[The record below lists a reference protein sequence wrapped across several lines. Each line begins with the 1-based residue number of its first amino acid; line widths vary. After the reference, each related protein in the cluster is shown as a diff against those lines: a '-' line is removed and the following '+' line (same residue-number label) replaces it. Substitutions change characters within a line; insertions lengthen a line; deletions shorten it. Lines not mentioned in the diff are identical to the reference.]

1 MQGKVVF
8 ITGAASGIGL
18 ATARLMQQQGAR
30 VVLVDC
36 DEQLL
41 AKAAQEFSMPVL
53 TIVADVSKQEQCQAA
68 VAQTL
73 QHFGHIDV
81 VWANAGIASLGPL
94 MHTDPAAWKRCFE
107 VNVFGVF
114 NTVRA
119 AVPSVLAQKGYVM
132 VTASVSTFAHP
143 PAVSAYAASKA
154 AVEAMCNAWRIEL
167 DGHGVG
173 LGVIHASWVKT
184 PLVTEG
190 NMHPA
195 FLRLRK
201 TTPGF
206 LNQEIEV
213 DDAARMIVA
222 GLQRR
227 ARRIWVPGW
236 VRMLYWLRALL
247 HTRWAE
253 HELLKAAPDIERLFL
268 EGTAISGVQASSFP
282 PRELQRKNEQGL
294 ADGVDHERN

>member
-36 DEQLL
+36 DGLLL
-41 AKAAQEFSMPVL
+41 AQAAQELAMSVL
-53 TIVADVSKQEQCQAA
+53 TIVADVTNQEQCQAA
-68 VAQTL
+68 VSQTL
-73 QHFGHIDV
+73 HHWGRIDV

-94 MHTDPAAWKRCFE
+94 MHTDPAAWKRCLE
-107 VNVFGVF
+107 VNVLGVF

-119 AVPSVLAQKGYVM
+119 ALPAVLAQKGYVL
-132 VTASVSTFAHP
+132 VTASVSSFAHP

-201 TTPGF
+201 TMPGF

-213 DDAARMIVA
+213 DDAARMIVS

-236 VRMLYWLRALL
+236 VRMLFWFRAFL
-247 HTRWAE
+247 HTKLAE
-253 HELLKAAPDIERLFL
+253 RELLKAAPDIERLFL
-268 EGTAISGVQASSFP
+268 EGMAISGVQASSYP
-282 PRELQRKNEQGL
+282 PREYHRVGSKQ
-294 ADGVDHERN
+294 